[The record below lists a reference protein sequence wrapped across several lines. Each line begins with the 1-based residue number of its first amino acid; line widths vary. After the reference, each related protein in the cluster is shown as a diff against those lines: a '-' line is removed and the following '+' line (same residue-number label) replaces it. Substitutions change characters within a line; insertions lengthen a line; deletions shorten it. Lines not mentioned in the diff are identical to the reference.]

1 MSHVATLSIIQS
13 SSYTKVAVNCAYISV
28 SVNAVLDPGSAGNFI
43 SAASS
48 TSNQSSEPP
57 YSPIH
62 SVTGKPLEKR
72 IITFCAKTTLNVSC
86 THVEEIYFLV
96 PESLILEHPWLQQH
110 RGGFVMGRV
119 SISIIVVF
127 TYQVIHS
134 YVPQTTLTSS
144 KSMPF
149 PQTVLTVSPK

>member
-13 SSYTKVAVNCAYISV
+13 SLYTKVTANSAYISV

-48 TSNQSSEPP
+48 TSNQSSEPQ

-62 SVTGKPLEKR
+62 SVTGKPLGKR
-72 IITFCAKTTLNVSC
+72 IITFCAKTITLNVSC
-86 THVEEIYFLV
+86 THVEEISFLV
-96 PESLILEHPWLQQH
+96 TESLILEHPWLQQH

-119 SISIIVVF
+119 SISIPLYVC
-127 TYQVIHS
+127 TYGVID
-134 YVPQTTLTSS
+134 
-144 KSMPF
+144 K
-149 PQTVLTVSPK
+149 